1 MYNKIT
7 PDSQPDSLTQV
18 IANANNNLQ
27 NLDPAPFSKNA
38 FSVLK
43 EKISDYI
50 IQLVSESSKV
60 ARRYRADTISA
71 THVDRAS
78 EYLITSTSR
87 KFFRHLGT
95 LGGLLLG
102 ASLSNLLSMTTSATY
117 TTLGIVIT
125 TGLGLIGAFMV
136 ATHISKD

>member
-1 MYNKIT
+1 MPNRHSPSND
-7 PDSQPDSLTQV
+7 PDSVAQV
-18 IANANNNLQ
+18 ISKANDNLQ
-27 NLDPAPFSKNA
+27 NLDPTPFSENA
-38 FSVLK
+38 FTVLK

-50 IQLVSESSKV
+50 GQLVSESSKV
-60 ARRYRADTISA
+60 AKRYRADTISA
-71 THVDRAS
+71 AHVDRAS
-78 EYLITSTSR
+78 EYLVANTSR
-87 KFFRHLGT
+87 RFFRHLGT

-125 TGLGLIGAFMV
+125 TALGLIGAFMV